1 MLREE
6 AKQVSEA
13 EQRKMLEA
21 DLATIE

>member
-1 MLREE
+1 MLREV